1 MTKDKILNGAS
12 PMKFHKESSARN
24 QKITYHRLQ

>member
-12 PMKFHKESSARN
+12 PLKFHKESCARN
-24 QKITYHRLQ
+24 QKIIYPRLL